1 MTFKE
6 EALPKSCKTWD
17 FSTFFCITSY
27 FLQFLFVSTKK
38 KDFWN
43 PCWNEISTSQAK
55 LSFGKLWILVQLPT
69 LCFGGWGQRTGDQP
83 RPRPRWGPR
92 PTKTYTGLTWTRSK
106 WVGETDQDQDPT
118 PSSPSL
124 KIIDIRMK
132 WKWKWYFDM
141 VIMMT
146 LCLCRTMR
154 WERRLLR
161 HGIAQWTKSRRKVQK
176 GFSSQNLLDVC
187 IVLPKLDTYVSNT

>member
-132 WKWKWYFDM
+132 WKWYFDI

-146 LCLCRTMR
+146 QFHKMNTTTNGCD
-154 WERRLLR
+154 
-161 HGIAQWTKSRRKVQK
+161 AQDDEVRQEASSTWHCSVDQVKEK
-176 GFSSQNLLDVC
+176 GSKRFQFTNSSWC
-187 IVLPKLDTYVSNT
+187 MYCTT